1 MIITGLMKKIEATAG
16 EREKG
21 GVPVSAQATVTIQSG
36 VTDYEEQEWQALK
49 GAAVEASLAL

>member
-1 MIITGLMKKIEATAG
+1 MKKIEATAG